1 MTLPSTPLTST
12 RFDRLTHE
20 TVGVLALALVHF
32 ATAISFARVFDG
44 WDFLPSLIVVILV
57 GHTVSA
63 LARHL
68 NIPFT
73 LALPGLALL
82 VYFLVGHLALASTLR
97 YGLPLS
103 ATWDSLSTQVLD
115 SWNLLGEIV
124 PPVSK
129 DSGFG
134 LVALIAVGLAVIL
147 ADAFA
152 FRFAGRV
159 EAFVPSTVIFVVVA
173 AVGMDRQRVALAAVW
188 IGTVL
193 AAVTILRA
201 RDRSLG
207 FLTRSNAFGYRPAL
221 TLLRLCLSGIVLA
234 IAIGFGASSVGPQ
247 LPGANQEAWLTT
259 RQTGTGRALE
269 PLVDVRR
276 RLNNPTDEVLFTVA
290 AERSAYWRLTSLP
303 VFNGDTWTVPST
315 LIKEA
320 GSQLATPPD
329 GSLFNLDVAS
339 NVQRL
344 SITNLS
350 GTLLPVSYEPVQ
362 LRAASRSLF
371 YELETGSLVVGG
383 DGLSTKDSYEL
394 VSSMIS
400 PRPELLGTASAN
412 SPPSLDSI
420 DTSYVALPDND
431 EIDELRRIVSG
442 IVNPADSPYAIA
454 LGLQSFFRDTFTYSL
469 DVPSQLDGKA
479 TLAFLERRTGY
490 CEQFAS
496 TFALFARLLGIPSRV
511 AVGFTPGAVVD
522 EINGRNVF
530 EVRSQHAHA
539 WPELWFDGIGWVLF
553 EPTPGRGAPNAGYT
567 NVPEQ
572 QDETTPIPSAEN
584 LAPTTTA
591 PPLPLENPATPTT
604 LPSGDLIID
613 TGASA
618 DGGSF
623 LNWRRALLLIAL
635 GLTTWSVGIAHLV
648 RWSMRRKMTGTI
660 LDSWRRVVALYEF
673 QRGPF
678 DPSLSPTEIAATAT
692 SRLWDDDPFIVRIA
706 QVVTETLY
714 SGRMLDPEELQ
725 VWIDQTDQYLK
736 DRISRLTF
744 RARLRTRFDP
754 LTIYRMTGARR
765 QFSDVSLRETTTS

>member
-1 MTLPSTPLTST
+1 MTLSPAPLTST
-12 RFDRLTHE
+12 RFDRLAHE

-32 ATAISFARVFDG
+32 ATAVSFARVFDG
-44 WDFLPSLIVVILV
+44 WEFLPSLIIMILAA
-57 GHTVSA
+57 HTLSA

-68 NIPFT
+68 NVPFT
-73 LALPGLALL
+73 LALPALTFL

-103 ATWDSLSTQVLD
+103 ATWDSLSTQVSD

-124 PPVSK
+124 PPVSQ

-134 LVALIAVGLAVIL
+134 LVALISLGLAVVL

-173 AVGMDRQRVALAAVW
+173 AVGIDRQRVALSAVW

-193 AAVTILRA
+193 AAVTVLRA
-201 RDRSLG
+201 RDRSLS
-207 FLTRSNAFGYRPAL
+207 FLSRSSAFGYRPAL
-221 TLLRLCLSGIVLA
+221 TLLRLCFSGVVLA
-234 IAIGFGASSVGPQ
+234 IAIGFGASLAGPI
-247 LPGANQEAWLTT
+247 LPGANQEAWLTA
-259 RQTGTGRALE
+259 RQTGTGRVLE

-303 VFNGDTWTVPST
+303 VFDGDTWTVPST
-315 LIKEA
+315 LINDA
-320 GSQLATPPD
+320 GSQLATPLD
-329 GSLFNLDVAS
+329 GSISNLDVTS

-383 DGLSTKDSYEL
+383 DGLSPNDSYEL
-394 VSSMIS
+394 VSSIVS
-400 PRPELLGTASAN
+400 PRPELLSTTSAT
-412 SPPSLDSI
+412 SPPSLESI
-420 DTSYVALPDND
+420 DTSYLAVPDND
-431 EIDELRRIVSG
+431 EVAELRRIVSG

-469 DVPSQLDGKA
+469 DVPSQLNGEA

-496 TFALFARLLGIPSRV
+496 TFALFARLVGIPSRV

-522 EINGRNVF
+522 EVNGRNVF

-539 WPELWFDGIGWVLF
+539 WPEVWFDGIGWVLF

-572 QDETTPIPSAEN
+572 QDETTPIPSPEN
-584 LAPTTTA
+584 SAPTTTA
-591 PPLPLENPATPTT
+591 PPLPLEDPTSPTT
-604 LPSGDLIID
+604 QPSTDLNNGA
-613 TGASA
+613 GAST
-618 DGGSF
+618 DGESF
-623 LNWRRALLLIAL
+623 LNWWRGLLLLAL
-635 GLTTWSVGIAHLV
+635 GLTTWSVAIPRLV
-648 RWSMRRKMTGTI
+648 RWSSRRKLTGTI

-678 DPSLSPTEIAATAT
+678 NRSLSPAEIAATAT
-692 SRLWDDDPFIVRIA
+692 SRLWDDDPYIVQLA

-714 SGRMLDPEELQ
+714 SGRVMDLQ
-725 VWIDQTDQYLK
+725 EQQLWINQTEQYLR

-744 RARLRTRFDP
+744 GARLRMRFDP
-754 LTIYRMTGARR
+754 LTIYRMTGAQRLV
-765 QFSDVSLRETTTS
+765 SDV